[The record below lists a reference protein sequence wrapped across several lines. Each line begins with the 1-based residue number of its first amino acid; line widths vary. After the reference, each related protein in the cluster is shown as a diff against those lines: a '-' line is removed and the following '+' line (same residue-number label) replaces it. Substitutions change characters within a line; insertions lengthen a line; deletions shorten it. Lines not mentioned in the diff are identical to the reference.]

1 MTINILGSDY
11 TIELRKFK
19 EDEFMQSQDCD
30 GYCDGYAKKI
40 VLVDFDGD
48 ERFRFD
54 EETARDNYLKQIL
67 RHEIIH
73 AFLNESGLMDSAG
86 IVKAAWSKN
95 EEMIDWIAIQFPK
108 IQKVFEKLNCL

>member
-1 MTINILGSDY
+1 MTIDILGTEY
-11 TIELRKFK
+11 TIEIHKIK
-19 EDEFMQSQDCD
+19 EDEYMESQDLD

-54 EETARDNYLKQIL
+54 GEAARDNYLRQIL

-73 AFLNESGLMDSAG
+73 AFLNESGLMDSAE
-86 IVKAAWSKN
+86 IVKAAWPKN
-95 EEMIDWIAIQFPK
+95 EEMVDWLAIQFPK
-108 IQKVFEKLNCL
+108 IQKVFEKLNCI